1 MMEKELNKQM
11 EAVLNEGS
19 FYHLKFWGLRRVLPK
34 LLEEIVQDEDIN
46 ASDKECIILLA
57 DVVITLGG
65 D

>member
-1 MMEKELNKQM
+1 M

-19 FYHLKFWGLRRVLPK
+19 FYHLRPWGLRRALPK

-46 ASDKECIILLA
+46 ALDKERIILLA